1 MMDSQAPQT
10 ASDFR
15 FLDSEADRQ
24 TLINDIRRVRQ
35 NVTQLIEALPAD
47 KIYVPRYHGWTPAAM
62 LAHLHLTDNLSLMAL
77 KLALAGLPLPISSGL
92 WDQMNDAASRLFAR
106 RVLATTLR
114 GIKANENRIA
124 DFILQTPVKGF
135 SKRFYYPPINR
146 YVTVEQALQV
156 LFLHH
161 WQQHLKTIEGAEGYF
176 YEPPANPTMA

>member
-24 TLINDIRRVRQ
+24 TLITDIRRVRQ

-47 KIYVPRYHGWTPAAM
+47 KVYVPRYHGWTPAAM
-62 LAHLHLTDNLSLMAL
+62 LAHLHLNDNVSLMAI
-77 KLALAGLPLPISSGL
+77 KLALAGLPVPVSSGL
-92 WDQMNDAASRLFAR
+92 WDQFNDAAARLFAR
-106 RVLATTLR
+106 RVLETTLR
-114 GIKANENRIA
+114 GIKANEKRIT
-124 DFILQTPVKGF
+124 DFVLQVPVKGF

-146 YVTVEQALQV
+146 YITVEQALQV

-161 WQQHLKTIEGAEGYF
+161 WQQHLRTIEGAEGYF
-176 YEPPANPTMA
+176 YEPPSNPTLV